1 MARTR
6 IAWTLKS
13 DRGRDMVEGAWLS
26 YFFLVAQASVNGSC
40 GGLVD
45 RCLLVWVAEKR
56 PITEVVG
63 LAWRLVRTFV
73 TIVDEPL
80 PHPLAFAH
88 TGQVCTRYRASRL
101 RL

>member
-40 GGLVD
+40 G
-45 RCLLVWVAEKR
+45 VW
-56 PITEVVG
+56 
-63 LAWRLVRTFV
+63 
-73 TIVDEPL
+73 
-80 PHPLAFAH
+80 
-88 TGQVCTRYRASRL
+88 
-101 RL
+101 